1 MALSERAVQLKTEL
15 MAAVTLT
22 RALEAARQEWE
33 DLLYLGEMAEWQP
46 LTEQWVA
53 NVQAERYALQKQLAQ
68 AQLKNW
74 ARIRQLKLTDG
85 QWRVMRLRY
94 VQGLTWAQIVER
106 CGNIIGR
113 WSSWR
118 GGRRDEVDPARHRP
132 KPRKPLVQAGLRGVK
147 KVAGLS

>member
-106 CGNIIGR
+106 CGCTKQYVLREHNRALEQLARREEGR
-113 WSSWR
+113 
-118 GGRRDEVDPARHRP
+118 G
-132 KPRKPLVQAGLRGVK
+132 
-147 KVAGLS
+147 